1 MPLNGKQPM
10 EDVKKRL
17 KVYCETTF
25 WSYLAGRQ
33 TTDEK
38 IARDQAITLKWWQEI
53 APKCDIYISQY
64 VSIESARGNAEMAE
78 RRQQCMTSAQF
89 VDGMIESVENLAR
102 LLQEGYAVPKTEATD
117 AAHIAT
123 ASIYGMDVL
132 LTWNCKHMANL
143 VTMPKTA
150 AIVAKAGYECPVII
164 TPDEFLAK
172 KEAFGL

>member
-1 MPLNGKQPM
+1 MGN
-10 EDVKKRL
+10 EKKL

-38 IARDQAITLKWWQEI
+38 IARDQAFTLKWWQEI

-64 VSIESARGNAEMAE
+64 VGIESARGNAEMAE
-78 RRQQCMTSAQF
+78 RRLQCMTSAQS

-102 LLQEGYAVPKTEATD
+102 LLHEGYAVPATETTD

-123 ASIYGMDVL
+123 AAVYGMDVL

>member
-1 MPLNGKQPM
+1 M
-10 EDVKKRL
+10 VAAKKRL
-17 KVYCETTF
+17 RVYCETTF

-38 IARDQAITLKWWQEI
+38 IARNQAFTLKWWQEI
-53 APKCDIYISQY
+53 APKCD
-64 VSIESARGNAEMAE
+64 
-78 RRQQCMTSAQF
+78 
-89 VDGMIESVENLAR
+89 
-102 LLQEGYAVPKTEATD
+102 
-117 AAHIAT
+117 
-123 ASIYGMDVL
+123 
-132 LTWNCKHMANL
+132 HMANL

>member
-1 MPLNGKQPM
+1 MGN
-10 EDVKKRL
+10 EKKL

-25 WSYLAGRQ
+25 WSYLVGRP

-38 IARDQAITLKWWQEI
+38 IARDQAFTLKWWQEI

-64 VSIESARGNAEMAE
+64 VGIESARGNAEMAE
-78 RRQQCMTSAQF
+78 RRLQCMTSAQS

-102 LLQEGYAVPKTEATD
+102 LLQEGYAVPVTETTD

-123 ASIYGMDVL
+123 AAIYGMDVL